1 MQCRLLS
8 ALLLLALPLAAAALD
23 EGPSSPQQAQT
34 ELWLQL
40 QNRAQVASPIR
51 QPATQA
57 ERERAMQRWL
67 NSFQHEIPE
76 YYKQDEGGKLQ
87 SSSN

>member
-40 QNRAQVASPIR
+40 QNRGQVASPIR